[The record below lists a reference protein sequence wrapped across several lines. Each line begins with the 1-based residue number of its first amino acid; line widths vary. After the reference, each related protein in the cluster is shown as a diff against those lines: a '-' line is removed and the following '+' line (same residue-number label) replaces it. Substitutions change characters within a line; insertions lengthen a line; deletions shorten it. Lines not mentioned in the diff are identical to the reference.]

1 MLLAVVLLTIATP
14 RVEAK
19 VLPQTKGVK
28 AAVRSAGGS
37 SFAVSARLLRNKNA
51 VSVAF
56 SNLQNVTSVMY
67 TLSYQTS
74 GREEG
79 AGGTISQ
86 TEGSTSRE
94 LYFGTCSGYVCRPHG
109 NITNARL
116 EIQSQLKNGKT
127 SIRRYKI
134 RV

>member
-1 MLLAVVLLTIATP
+1 MLLAVVFLMIATQG
-14 RVEAK
+14 VEAK
-19 VLPQTKGVK
+19 TLPQTKGVK

-86 TEGSTSRE
+86 TQSRIILWYLLWVCLSSTW
-94 LYFGTCSGYVCRPHG
+94 
-109 NITNARL
+109 
-116 EIQSQLKNGKT
+116 
-127 SIRRYKI
+127 
-134 RV
+134 